1 MNTWYPA
8 SGASHHVT
16 PHATNLQ
23 NRVTYT
29 GEDQLYIS
37 NGQGMKILSTG
48 NSTLPSQHK
57 PLKLT
62 NILHVP
68 AITKNLLFVHQ
79 FALNNN
85 VFIEFHAFFCLV
97 KDNKTEQVLLKGT
110 YKDCLYVL
118 DNIHKCH
125 AYLGEKALTETWHN
139 RLGHPHFRILQNIL
153 KIFELPLTHKLS
165 HYVCDACCSS
175 KSHKQPFLIP
185 LCKSTRPLE
194 LVHSDVWGP
203 TPIASHFGSLLCA
216 FLMIFLNIHGYFL

>member
-1 MNTWYPA
+1 
-8 SGASHHVT
+8 
-16 PHATNLQ
+16 
-23 NRVTYT
+23 
-29 GEDQLYIS
+29 
-37 NGQGMKILSTG
+37 MKILSTG

-68 AITKNLLFVHQ
+68 AITKNLLIVHQ

-125 AYLGEKALTETWHN
+125 AYLGEKALTEIWHN

-175 KSHKQPFLIP
+175 KSHKQPFKFPYAKALDLLNLFIQMYGGQLPLHLI
-185 LCKSTRPLE
+185 LAHYYVL
-194 LVHSDVWGP
+194 
-203 TPIASHFGSLLCA
+203 F
-216 FLMIFLNIHGYFL
+216 